1 MTVDGKRNRFSPL
14 PLTFNCV
21 RGCVK
26 KCGLV
31 VQSSSKIGGNFF
43 PRESQW
49 NRSLTRFE
57 LV

>member
-31 VQSSSKIGGNFF
+31 VQSSSKKLGGIFF
-43 PRESQW
+43 HESL
-49 NRSLTRFE
+49 NGIDR
-57 LV
+57 